1 MMGININCKHQDF
14 IGEILSGKKTIETRN
29 TPSLDPYLGKRV
41 GLVRTGKGP
50 AMLLGFATIK
60 ESFIYYDRQ
69 SFDADY
75 ELHKV
80 APDSPYYIKDAG
92 TKVAYIL
99 EDVESIEPTLVISLG
114 IIARN
119 IDAAIERIVKHNSP
133 SLSLLNERF

>member
-1 MMGININCKHQDF
+1 MMGININCKKQDF

-50 AMLLGFATIK
+50 AMLLGFATVK
-60 ESFIYYDRQ
+60 ESFIYYGRQ

-75 ELHKV
+75 ELHRV
-80 APDSPYYIKDAG
+80 APGSPYYIEDFG
-92 TKVAYIL
+92 TKVGYIL